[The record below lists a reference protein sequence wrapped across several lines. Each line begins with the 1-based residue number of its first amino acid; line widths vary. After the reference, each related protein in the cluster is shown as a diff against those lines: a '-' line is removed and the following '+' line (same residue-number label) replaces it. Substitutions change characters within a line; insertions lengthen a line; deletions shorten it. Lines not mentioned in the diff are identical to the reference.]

1 MISDVQTANSSTL
14 EELIRH
20 HIRFSTAKPRG
31 RLSRHDWYY
40 VTALA
45 VRDMLVE
52 RMLAAQ
58 ARFERIGA
66 KKLYYLSLE
75 YLIGRS
81 LENNLFNLDIIDHC
95 REFLARNGI
104 DLQLLFDEE
113 VDAGLGNGGLGRLA
127 ACMLDSLATM
137 DMPGYAYGINYEF
150 GLFRQHIND
159 GYQIEQPDSW
169 RREISPWLVP
179 RPEEACTIPIYGR
192 VEPRTSRDGEPRR
205 VWTDH
210 GEIVGIP
217 SDLPIAGFGGR
228 TINYIRLFA
237 AGASDEF
244 DIQIFNGGDYLKA
257 VEQKMVSETIS
268 KVLYPSDAA
277 QPGRELRLLQEYF
290 FVACAIRDITR
301 NFFAR
306 GEDVHDF
313 PAKVAIQL
321 NDTHPALTIVELM
334 RRFVDQ
340 YDLPWDTAWQITRE
354 SVAYTNHTLMPEA
367 LERWPVALMQRVLPR
382 HLEIIYEIDRRFLAE
397 AITLQPDGTC
407 QQSEISIIAEG
418 QETQVR
424 MAHLA
429 IIGSHSVNG
438 VSKLHSELLKTR
450 VVPEFCTLWPQ
461 RFNNKT
467 NGVTHRRWLLM
478 ANPGLAR
485 LLDET
490 IGDGWRMKLEQTREL
505 ERFAD
510 DPEFQSRF
518 AAVKRSNKERLA
530 TIIHRVAGVD
540 IDPASIVDVQ
550 AKRIHEYKRQLLMVL
565 GIAHE
570 YLALV
575 EDGIEPV
582 APRTYLLAG
591 KAAPGYWAAKMII
604 KLINNFAAVINSDP
618 RAEGFIKVVFVPDYR
633 VSLAEKIIPAADVSE
648 QISTAGTEA
657 SGTGNMK
664 FAMNG
669 ALTIG
674 TLDGANIEIRDEV
687 GANNMFIFGLSAPQI
702 GELRPSYNP
711 RQYYERDKAL
721 RRVLDALGG
730 DRFCAREPGLFRWI
744 PETVL
749 NRDEYFVAADF
760 ASYIETQALIS
771 REYLKSADWTRK
783 AILNLARIGR
793 FSSDRTVTEYAS
805 EIWGLVSIGDE
816 RQVQGMSSN
825 PAGMLK

>member
-1 MISDVQTANSSTL
+1 MNGPIGNSATL
-14 EELIRH
+14 EQLIGH

-31 RLSRHDWYY
+31 RMTRHDWYY

-45 VRDMLVE
+45 VRDLLVE

-58 ARFERIGA
+58 ARFERASA
-66 KKLYYLSLE
+66 KRLYYLSLE
-75 YLIGRS
+75 YLVGRS
-81 LENNLFNLDIIDHC
+81 LENNLFNLGIIDDC
-95 REFLARNGI
+95 RDFLARNGI

-127 ACMLDSLATM
+127 ACMLDSMATM
-137 DMPGYAYGINYEF
+137 GMPGYAYGINYEF
-150 GLFRQHIND
+150 GLFRQHISD
-159 GYQIEQPDSW
+159 GYQVEHPDSW
-169 RREISPWLVP
+169 RREVSPWLVT
-179 RPEEACTIPIYGR
+179 RPEETCFVPVYGR
-192 VEPRTSRDGEPRR
+192 VESRTTPDGEQQRR
-205 VWTDH
+205 WLDH
-210 GEIVGIP
+210 GVIVGIP
-217 SDLPIAGFGGR
+217 SDLPVAGFGGS
-228 TINYIRLFA
+228 TVNFVRLFA

-257 VEQKMVSETIS
+257 VEEKMVSETIS
-268 KVLYPSDAA
+268 KVLYPPDGSQA
-277 QPGRELRLLQEYF
+277 GRELRLLQEYF
-290 FVACAIRDITR
+290 FVSCAIRDITR
-301 NFFAR
+301 SFFAR

-321 NDTHPALTIVELM
+321 NDTHPALAIVELM
-334 RRFVDQ
+334 RKFVDQ
-340 YDLPWDTAWQITRE
+340 YELPWETAWQITRDA
-354 SVAYTNHTLMPEA
+354 VAYTNHTLMPEA

-382 HLEIIYEIDRRFLAE
+382 HLEIIHEIDRRFLAE
-397 AITLQPDGTC
+397 AITLQALDAPPAAD
-407 QQSEISIIAEG
+407 IAIVT
-418 QETQVR
+418 QEHDAQVR

-450 VVPEFCTLWPQ
+450 VVPEFCTLWPE

-490 IGDGWRMKLEQTREL
+490 VGEGWRMNLEQTREL
-505 ERFAD
+505 EQFAD
-510 DPEFQSRF
+510 DPGFQQRF
-518 AAVKRSNKERLA
+518 AAVKRTNKERLA
-530 TIIHRVAGVD
+530 TIVHRVAGVD
-540 IDPASIVDVQ
+540 LDPAAILDVH

-575 EDGIEPV
+575 EDGIEPA

-604 KLINNFAAVINSDP
+604 KLINNLAATVNSDP
-618 RAEGFIKVVFVPDYR
+618 RAQGLIKVVFVPDYR
-633 VSLAEKIIPAADVSE
+633 VSLAERIIPAADLSE

-687 GANNMFIFGLSAPQI
+687 GADNLFIFGLSAPQI
-702 GELRPSYNP
+702 GELRPAYNP
-711 RQYYERDKAL
+711 QLYYERNPSL
-721 RRVLDALGG
+721 RRVLDALKD
-730 DRFCAREPGLFRWI
+730 DRFCPHEPGLFRWVADS
-744 PETVL
+744 VL

-760 ASYIETQALIS
+760 AAYIETQGLIS
-771 REYLKSADWTRK
+771 RAYLQPAHWTRK
-783 AILNLARIGR
+783 AILNVARIGR
-793 FSSDRTVTEYAS
+793 FSSDRTVAEYSS
-805 EIWGLVSIGDE
+805 EIWGLASVG
-816 RQVQGMSSN
+816 
-825 PAGMLK
+825 

>member
-1 MISDVQTANSSTL
+1 MSEIVSDVQTGNSPAL
-14 EELIRH
+14 EELIGH
-20 HIRFSTAKPRG
+20 HVRFSTGKARG
-31 RLSRHDWYY
+31 RLSRRDWYY

-45 VRDMLVE
+45 VRDLLVE
-52 RMLAAQ
+52 RMLVTQ
-58 ARFERIGA
+58 ARFERIRA

-81 LENNLFNLDIIDHC
+81 LENNLLNLGILDHC
-95 REFLARNGI
+95 REFLGRNGI
-104 DLQLLFDEE
+104 DLQSLFDEE

-127 ACMLDSLATM
+127 ACMLDSLATL
-137 DMPGYAYGINYEF
+137 DMSGYAYGINYEF
-150 GLFRQHIND
+150 GLFRQHISN
-159 GYQIEQPDSW
+159 GYQVEQPDSW
-169 RREISPWLVP
+169 RRETSPWLVSH
-179 RPEEACTIPIYGR
+179 PEEACIIPVYGR
-192 VEPRTSRDGEPRR
+192 VEPQATRDGEQRR
-205 VWTDH
+205 LWKDH
-210 GEIVGIP
+210 GVIVGIP

-228 TINYIRLFA
+228 TVNYVRLFA

-268 KVLYPSDAA
+268 KVLYPSDTVQA
-277 QPGRELRLLQEYF
+277 GRELRLLQEYF
-290 FVACAIRDITR
+290 FVACAILDITR
-301 NFFAR
+301 SFFAR
-306 GEDVHDF
+306 GEDVDDF

-321 NDTHPALTIVELM
+321 NDTHPALAVVELM
-334 RRFVDQ
+334 RKFVDQ
-340 YDLPWDTAWQITRE
+340 YGLPWEKAWHITRA

-367 LERWPVALMQRVLPR
+367 LEQWPVALLQRVLPR

-397 AITLQPDGTC
+397 AIAPQSDTDQS
-407 QQSEISIIAEG
+407 SEISIVTAGHES
-418 QETQVR
+418 QVR

-450 VVPEFCTLWPQ
+450 VVPEFCALWPE

-467 NGVTHRRWLLM
+467 NGVTQRRWLLM

-490 IGDGWRMKLEQTREL
+490 IGDQWRVKLERTREL

-518 AAVKRSNKERLA
+518 AAIKRSNKERLA
-530 TIIHRVAGVD
+530 TIIHRIAEVD
-540 IDPASIVDVQ
+540 LDPASIVDVQ

-575 EDGIEPV
+575 DGGIEPV

-604 KLINNFAAVINSDP
+604 KLINNLAEVINNDA
-618 RAEGFIKVVFVPDYR
+618 RAQDFIKVVFVPDYR

-687 GANNMFIFGLSAPQI
+687 GADNMFIFGLSAPQI
-702 GELRPSYNP
+702 GELRAVYNP
-711 RQYYERDKAL
+711 RQYYERDASL
-721 RRVLDALGG
+721 RRVLDALSE
-730 DRFCAREPGLFRWI
+730 DRFCQREPGLFRWI

-749 NRDEYFVAADF
+749 NLDEYFVAADF
-760 ASYIETQALIS
+760 GSYIETQALIS
-771 REYLKSADWTRK
+771 REYLKPADWTRK
-783 AILNLARIGR
+783 AILNIARIGR
-793 FSSDRTVTEYAS
+793 FSSDRTVAEYAN
-805 EIWGLVSIGDE
+805 EIWGLVSIGDSG
-816 RQVQGMSSN
+816 RSH
-825 PAGMLK
+825 

>member
-1 MISDVQTANSSTL
+1 MRAIMSEVQTGNSATL
-14 EELIRH
+14 EKLIDH
-20 HIRFSTAKPRG
+20 HLRFSTAKPRG
-31 RLSRHDWYY
+31 RLSRLDWYRA
-40 VTALA
+40 TALA

-52 RMLAAQ
+52 RMVAAQ
-58 ARFERIGA
+58 ARFERTGA

-81 LENNLFNLDIIDHC
+81 LENNLFNLGIIDHC

-104 DLQLLFDEE
+104 ELQLLLDEE
-113 VDAGLGNGGLGRLA
+113 VDPGLGNGGLGRLA

-137 DMPGYAYGINYEF
+137 GMPGYAYGINYEF
-150 GLFRQHIND
+150 GLFRQHITD
-159 GYQIEQPDSW
+159 GYQVERPDSW
-169 RREISPWLVP
+169 RREMSPWLVS
-179 RPEEACTIPIYGR
+179 RPEEACIIPVYGR
-192 VEPRTSRDGEPRR
+192 VEPHATRDGEQRR
-205 VWTDH
+205 LWIDH
-210 GEIVGIP
+210 GVIVGIP

-228 TINYIRLFA
+228 TVNYVRLFA
-237 AGASDEF
+237 ASASDEF

-277 QPGRELRLLQEYF
+277 QSGRELRLLQEYF

-301 NFFAR
+301 SFFAR
-306 GEDVHDF
+306 GEDVNDF

-321 NDTHPALTIVELM
+321 NDTHPALAIVELM
-334 RRFVDQ
+334 RKFVDQ
-340 YDLPWDTAWQITRE
+340 HGLPWDIAWQITRD

-367 LERWPVALMQRVLPR
+367 LERWPVPLMQRVLPR

-397 AITLQPDGTC
+397 AITPQSDNT
-407 QQSEISIIAEG
+407 QSSEISIVTEG
-418 QETQVR
+418 HEPQVR

-450 VVPEFCTLWPQ
+450 VVPEFCALWPQ

-467 NGVTHRRWLLM
+467 NGVTQRRWLLM
-478 ANPGLAR
+478 ANPGLAH

-490 IGDGWRMKLEQTREL
+490 IGDRWRIELERTREL

-510 DPEFQSRF
+510 DAEFQSRF

-530 TIIHRVAGVD
+530 TIVHRVAGVD
-540 IDPASIVDVQ
+540 LDPVSIVDVQ

-604 KLINNFAAVINSDP
+604 KLINNLAAVINDDP
-618 RAEGFIKVVFVPDYR
+618 RAEGLIKVVFVPDYS

-687 GANNMFIFGLSAPQI
+687 GADNMFIFGLSAPQI
-702 GELRPSYNP
+702 GELRPVYNP
-711 RQYYERDKAL
+711 RQYYERDAAL

-730 DRFCAREPGLFRWI
+730 DRFCPREPGLFRWI

-771 REYLKSADWTRK
+771 REYLNSADWTRK
-783 AILNLARIGR
+783 AILNVARIGR
-793 FSSDRTVTEYAS
+793 FSSDRTVAEYAS
-805 EIWGLVSIGDE
+805 QIWNLVSIGDN
-816 RQVQGMSSN
+816 GH
-825 PAGMLK
+825 

>member
-1 MISDVQTANSSTL
+1 MRAITSDIQTGNSATL
-14 EELIRH
+14 EELIQH
-20 HIRFSTAKPRG
+20 HVRFSAAKPRG
-31 RLSRHDWYY
+31 RLSRRDWYY

-45 VRDMLVE
+45 VRDLLVE
-52 RMLAAQ
+52 RMLATQ

-81 LENNLFNLDIIDHC
+81 LENNLFNLGIIDHC

-127 ACMLDSLATM
+127 ACVLDSLATM
-137 DMPGYAYGINYEF
+137 SMPGYAYGINYEF
-150 GLFRQHIND
+150 GLFRQQIND
-159 GYQIEQPDSW
+159 GYQVEQPDSW
-169 RREISPWLVP
+169 RREMSPWLVSH
-179 RPEEACTIPIYGR
+179 PEEACFIPVYGR
-192 VEPRTSRDGEPRR
+192 VESRATRHGEERR
-205 VWTDH
+205 LWTDH
-210 GEIVGIP
+210 GVIVGLP
-217 SDLPIAGFGGR
+217 ADLPIAGFGGQ
-228 TINYIRLFA
+228 TVNFVRLFA

-277 QPGRELRLLQEYF
+277 QSGRELRLLQEYF

-301 NFFAR
+301 SFFAR
-306 GEDVHDF
+306 GEDIHDL
-313 PAKVAIQL
+313 PARVAIQL
-321 NDTHPALTIVELM
+321 NDTHPALAIAELM
-334 RRFVDQ
+334 RKFVDQ
-340 YDLPWDTAWQITRE
+340 YELPWDDAWQITRE

-397 AITLQPDGTC
+397 AITLQSDDSH
-407 QQSEISIIAEG
+407 QASELSIVGEG
-418 QETQVR
+418 NEPQIR

-450 VVPEFCTLWPQ
+450 VVPEFYALWPQ

-467 NGVTHRRWLLM
+467 NGVTQRRWLLM

-490 IGDGWRMKLEQTREL
+490 IGEGWRTRLEQTREL

-510 DPEFQSRF
+510 DAEFQSRF

-530 TIIHRVAGVD
+530 TTVHRLAGVD
-540 IDPASIVDVQ
+540 LDPASIVDVQ

-565 GIAHE
+565 GIVHE

-575 EDGIEPV
+575 DDGTEPV
-582 APRTYLLAG
+582 MPRTYLLAG
-591 KAAPGYWAAKMII
+591 KAAPGYWAAKMIV
-604 KLINNFAAVINSDP
+604 KLINNVAAVINSDS
-618 RAEGFIKVVFVPDYR
+618 RAQDFIKVAFVPDYR

-687 GANNMFIFGLSAPQI
+687 GADNMFIFGLSAPQI
-702 GELRPSYNP
+702 GELRPAYNP
-711 RQYYERDKAL
+711 RHYYERDASL
-721 RRVLDALGG
+721 RRVLDALGA
-730 DRFCAREPGLFRWI
+730 DRFCPREPGLFRWI
-744 PETVL
+744 PETLL

-760 ASYIETQALIS
+760 ASYIETQAVIS
-771 REYLKSADWTRK
+771 HEYLKPAEWTRK
-783 AILNLARIGR
+783 AILNVARIGR
-793 FSSDRTVTEYAS
+793 FSSDRTVAEYAS
-805 EIWGLVSIGDE
+805 EIWGLVSIGDNS
-816 RQVQGMSSN
+816 RQ
-825 PAGMLK
+825 P

>member
-1 MISDVQTANSSTL
+1 MIPDVKSENSAIL

-20 HIRFSTAKPRG
+20 HLRFSSAKPRG
-31 RLSRHDWYY
+31 RLTRRDWYY

-52 RMLAAQ
+52 RMLATQ
-58 ARFERIGA
+58 SRFGRHGA
-66 KKLYYLSLE
+66 KRLYYLSLE

-81 LENNLFNLDIIDHC
+81 LENNLFNLGILDHC
-95 REFLARNGI
+95 RDFLAQNGI

-127 ACMLDSLATM
+127 ACILDSLATL

-150 GLFRQHIND
+150 GLFRQQISD
-159 GYQIEQPDSW
+159 GYQVEQPDSW
-169 RREISPWLVP
+169 RRETSPWLIS
-179 RPEEACTIPIYGR
+179 RPEEACMIPVYGR
-192 VEPRTSRDGEPRR
+192 VEPHTTRDGKQLRL
-205 VWTDH
+205 WTDH
-210 GEIVGIP
+210 GIIVGLP

-228 TINYIRLFA
+228 TVNYVRLFA

-268 KVLYPSDAA
+268 KVLYPSDQA
-277 QPGRELRLLQEYF
+277 QSGRELRLLQEHF
-290 FVACAIRDITR
+290 FVACAVRDITQG
-301 NFFAR
+301 FFAR
-306 GEDVHDF
+306 GEDIADF

-321 NDTHPALTIVELM
+321 NDTHPALAIVELM
-334 RRFVDQ
+334 RKFVDQ
-340 YDLPWDTAWQITRE
+340 HDVPWDTAWQITRE

-367 LERWPVALMQRVLPR
+367 LEQWPVALMQRVLPR

-397 AITLQPDGTC
+397 AITLQSDNEYQPG
-407 QQSEISIIAEG
+407 EISIVTAAHEP
-418 QETQVR
+418 QVR

-450 VVPEFCTLWPQ
+450 VVPEFSLLWPQ

-467 NGVTHRRWLLM
+467 NGVTQRRWLLM
-478 ANPGLAR
+478 ANPGLAH

-490 IGDGWRMKLEQTREL
+490 IGDEWRIKLDETRQL

-518 AAVKRSNKERLA
+518 GAVKRSNKERLA
-530 TIIHRVAGVD
+530 TVVHRVTGVD
-540 IDPASIVDVQ
+540 LDPASIVDVQ

-575 EDGIEPV
+575 EDGIEPL
-582 APRTYLLAG
+582 APRTYVLAG
-591 KAAPGYWAAKMII
+591 KAAPGYWAAKMFI
-604 KLINNFAAVINSDP
+604 KLISNLASVINSDP

-633 VSLAEKIIPAADVSE
+633 VSLAEKIIPAADISE

-687 GANNMFIFGLSAPQI
+687 GADNMFIFGLSAPQI
-702 GELRPSYNP
+702 GELRPAYNP
-711 RQYYERDKAL
+711 RNYYERDTSL
-721 RRVLDALGG
+721 RRVLDALSG
-730 DRFCAREPGLFRWI
+730 DRFCPHEPGLFKWI
-744 PETVL
+744 PETLL
-749 NRDEYFVAADF
+749 NHDDYFVLADF
-760 ASYIETQALIS
+760 NSYVETQALIS
-771 REYLKSADWTRK
+771 REYLEPARWLRK
-783 AILNLARIGR
+783 AILNVARIGR
-793 FSSDRTVTEYAS
+793 FSSDRTVSEYATR
-805 EIWGLVSIGDE
+805 IWDLARIPG
-816 RQVQGMSSN
+816 Q
-825 PAGMLK
+825 

>member
-1 MISDVQTANSSTL
+1 MSDVQTSNSETL

-31 RLSRHDWYY
+31 RLTRHDWYY

-52 RMLAAQ
+52 RMLSAQ

-66 KKLYYLSLE
+66 KRLYYLSLE

-81 LENNLFNLDIIDHC
+81 LENNLFNLGIIDQC

-137 DMPGYAYGINYEF
+137 GMPGYAYGINYEF

-159 GYQIEQPDSW
+159 GYQVERPDSW
-169 RREISPWLVP
+169 RREMSPWLVS
-179 RPEEACTIPIYGR
+179 RAEEACFIPVYGK
-192 VEPRTSRDGEPRR
+192 VEPRTTRDGEQRR
-205 VWTDH
+205 LWTDH
-210 GEIVGIP
+210 GVIVGIP
-217 SDLPIAGFGGR
+217 SDLPIAGFGGG
-228 TINYIRLFA
+228 TVNYVRLFA

-277 QPGRELRLLQEYF
+277 ASGRELRLLQEYF
-290 FVACAIRDITR
+290 FVACAIQDITR
-301 NFFAR
+301 RFFAR
-306 GEDVHDF
+306 GEDVDDF

-321 NDTHPALTIVELM
+321 NDTHPALAVVELM
-334 RRFVDQ
+334 RKFVDQ
-340 YDLPWDTAWQITRE
+340 HGLAWDTAWRITRD
-354 SVAYTNHTLMPEA
+354 SIAYTNHTLMPEA

-397 AITLQPDGTC
+397 AVALQPDNTH
-407 QQSEISIIAEG
+407 QSGEISIVTQG
-418 QETQVR
+418 DETQVR

-450 VVPEFCTLWPQ
+450 VVPDLCSLWPE

-467 NGVTHRRWLLM
+467 NGVTQRRWLLM
-478 ANPGLAR
+478 ANPRLAR

-490 IGDGWRMKLEQTREL
+490 IGDRWRLELERTREL

-510 DPEFQSRF
+510 DAEFQTRF
-518 AAVKRSNKERLA
+518 REVKRSNKERLA
-530 TIIHRVAGVD
+530 TIIHRIARVD
-540 IDPASIVDVQ
+540 LDPASIVDVQ

-575 EDGIEPV
+575 EDGIDPV

-591 KAAPGYWAAKMII
+591 KAAPGYWAAKMMV
-604 KLINNFAAVINSDP
+604 KLINNLAAIINSDP
-618 RAEGFIKVVFVPDYR
+618 RAQSFMKVVFVPDYR

-687 GANNMFIFGLSAPQI
+687 GADNMFIFGLSAPQI
-702 GELRPSYNP
+702 GELRPVYNP
-711 RQYYERDKAL
+711 RQYYERDQAL
-721 RRVLDALGG
+721 RRVLDALGD
-730 DRFCAREPGLFRWI
+730 DRFSPNEPGLFRWI

-771 REYLKSADWTRK
+771 SEYLKPSHWTRK
-783 AILNLARIGR
+783 AILNVARIGR
-793 FSSDRTVTEYAS
+793 FSSDRTVAEYAS
-805 EIWGLVSIGDE
+805 EIWGLVGIGNSG
-816 RQVQGMSSN
+816 RQQ
-825 PAGMLK
+825 

>member
-1 MISDVQTANSSTL
+1 MTAITSDVRANSTTL
-14 EELIRH
+14 EELIGH
-20 HIRFSTAKPRG
+20 HIRFSSAKPRG
-31 RLSRHDWYY
+31 RFSRHDWYY

-45 VRDMLVE
+45 VRDLLVE
-52 RMLAAQ
+52 RMLATQ
-58 ARFERIGA
+58 ACFERSRA

-81 LENNLFNLDIIDHC
+81 LENNLFNLGILDHC

-137 DMPGYAYGINYEF
+137 NMPGYAYGINYEF
-150 GLFRQHIND
+150 GLFRQDISN
-159 GYQIEQPDSW
+159 GYQVEQPDTW
-169 RREISPWLVP
+169 RRETSPWLVSH
-179 RPEEACTIPIYGR
+179 PEEACIIPVYGR
-192 VEPRTSRDGEPRR
+192 VEPQVTRDGEQRR
-205 VWTDH
+205 IWVDYSV
-210 GEIVGIP
+210 IVGLP

-228 TINYIRLFA
+228 TVNHVRLFA

-277 QPGRELRLLQEYF
+277 QSGRELRLLQEYF
-290 FVACAIRDITR
+290 FVACAIKDITR
-301 NFFAR
+301 SFFAR
-306 GEDVHDF
+306 GEDVDDF

-321 NDTHPALTIVELM
+321 NDTHPALAVVELM
-334 RRFVDQ
+334 RKFIDQ
-340 YDLPWDTAWQITRE
+340 YGLAWDKAWQITRE

-367 LERWPVALMQRVLPR
+367 LEQWPVALLQRVLPR

-397 AITLQPDGTC
+397 AITR
-407 QQSEISIIAEG
+407 QSDDAPQAAEVAIVTQG
-418 QETQVR
+418 HESQVR

-450 VVPEFCTLWPQ
+450 VVPEFSTLWPQ

-467 NGVTHRRWLLM
+467 NGVTQRRWLLM

-490 IGDGWRMKLEQTREL
+490 IGDQWRVQLERTREL
-505 ERFAD
+505 EPFAD

-518 AAVKRSNKERLA
+518 AAVKRTNKERLA
-530 TIIHRVAGVD
+530 TIIHRVAAVD
-540 IDPASIVDVQ
+540 LDPASIVDVQ
-550 AKRIHEYKRQLLMVL
+550 AKRIHEYKRQLLMML
-565 GIAHE
+565 GIVHE
-570 YLALV
+570 YLTLV
-575 EDGIEPV
+575 DDGIEPLM
-582 APRTYLLAG
+582 PRTYLLAG
-591 KAAPGYWAAKMII
+591 KAAPGYWAAKMIV
-604 KLINNFAAVINSDP
+604 KLINNVAAVINSDA
-618 RAEGFIKVVFVPDYR
+618 RAQDFIKVVFVPDYR

-687 GANNMFIFGLSAPQI
+687 GADNMFIFGLSAPQI
-702 GELRPSYNP
+702 GELRPVYEP
-711 RQYYERDKAL
+711 RHYYERDAVL
-721 RRVLDALGG
+721 RRVLDALSG
-730 DRFCAREPGLFRWI
+730 DRFCHREPGLFRSI
-744 PETVL
+744 AETVL

-760 ASYIETQALIS
+760 ASYIETQALIA
-771 REYLKSADWTRK
+771 REYLKPANWTRK
-783 AILNLARIGR
+783 AILNVARIGR

-805 EIWGLVSIGDE
+805 EIWGLA
-816 RQVQGMSSN
+816 SN
-825 PAGMLK
+825 ADIAR